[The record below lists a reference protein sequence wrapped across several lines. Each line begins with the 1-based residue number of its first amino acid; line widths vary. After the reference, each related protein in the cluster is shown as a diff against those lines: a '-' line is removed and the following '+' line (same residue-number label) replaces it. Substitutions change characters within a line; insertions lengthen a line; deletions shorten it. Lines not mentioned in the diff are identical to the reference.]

1 MQRDVY
7 LHGELAKFG
16 NHWSISAPKI
26 ADAIR
31 LIDCQTQGFKKYL
44 IEAAE
49 AGLELAMTVDNKK
62 IEDPLELALD
72 NINGDMHIALM
83 PSGSKRGWGKL
94 IIGAILTFLA
104 YYYGGPWVGAEM
116 GTYATMVMAMG
127 INLMLAGVTELTMKA
142 PKHNKDEEKGL
153 FNGPENT
160 LVQGTPVPVA
170 YGKLLVGGKP
180 ISVNF
185 KPSGGIGSTITSGGG
200 LSGLVLAQMWDN
212 SLADWIND
220 IDPID
225 ESMWDNGVPPSF

>member
-1 MQRDVY
+1 
-7 LHGELAKFG
+7 
-16 NHWSISAPKI
+16 
-26 ADAIR
+26 
-31 LIDCQTQGFKKYL
+31 
-44 IEAAE
+44 
-49 AGLELAMTVDNKK
+49 
-62 IEDPLELALD
+62 
-72 NINGDMHIALM
+72 
-83 PSGSKRGWGKL
+83 
-94 IIGAILTFLA
+94 
-104 YYYGGPWVGAEM
+104 
-116 GTYATMVMAMG
+116 
-127 INLMLAGVTELTMKA
+127 MLAGVTELTTKA

>member
-16 NHWSISAPKI
+16 NHWNMSAPKI
-26 ADAIR
+26 ADAIK
-31 LIDCQTQGFKKYL
+31 LIDCQTIGFKKYL

-49 AGLELAMTVDNKK
+49 AGLELAMTVDNKR

-83 PSGSKRGWGKL
+83 PSGSKKGWGR
-94 IIGAILTFLA
+94 IILGAILFAIAVIASGGWAAITAEGASMSTGMTMLA
-104 YYYGGPWVGAEM
+104 SIGV
-116 GTYATMVMAMG
+116 
-127 INLMLAGVTELTMKA
+127 NLMMAGITELTMKA

-160 LVQGTPVPVA
+160 LIQGTPVPIA
-170 YGKLLVGGKP
+170 YGKLLIGGKP

-185 KPSGGIGSTITSGGG
+185 KPSGGIGSTITSGAVMTG
-200 LSGLVLAQMWDN
+200 LALAYMAND
-212 SLADWIND
+212 SLIDWILD
-220 IDPID
+220 YDLHHQED
-225 ESMWDNGVPPSF
+225 SE

>member
-62 IEDPLELALD
+62 IEDPLEFGLD

-83 PSGSKRGWGKL
+83 PSGSKRGWGKV
-94 IIGAILTFLA
+94 IIGAILVALA
-104 YYYGGPWVGAEM
+104 YYYGGPAAGAEM
-116 GTYATMVMAMG
+116 SWKVSMVMSFG
-127 INLMLAGVTELTMKA
+127 INLMLAGVTELTTKA
-142 PKHNKDEEKGL
+142 PKHNKDEES
-153 FNGPENT
+153 
-160 LVQGTPVPVA
+160 Q
-170 YGKLLVGGKP
+170 
-180 ISVNF
+180 VNRCD
-185 KPSGGIGSTITSGGG
+185 GSRQ
-200 LSGLVLAQMWDN
+200 V
-212 SLADWIND
+212 
-220 IDPID
+220 
-225 ESMWDNGVPPSF
+225 

>member
-62 IEDPLELALD
+62 IEDPLEFGLD

-83 PSGSKRGWGKL
+83 PSGSKRGWGKV
-94 IIGAILTFLA
+94 IIGAILVALA
-104 YYYGGPWVGAEM
+104 YYYGGPAAGKTMTTW
-116 GTYATMVMAMG
+116 ATMAMSMG
-127 INLMLAGVTELTMKA
+127 INLMLAGVTELTTKA